1 MAWRSIL
8 LVFLLNLA
16 LLGSQTVALAESDV
30 LANFLDGAGQTLEV
44 AGATAK
50 DLGRTAA
57 GTALSRAGNVASVG
71 EAAVHAKNG
80 NLPATVGSLVELGVG
95 VFTVP
100 GGAAAGT
107 TVAPGPGTV
116 AGAYGGSIIAKHAG
130 NQAKKLVQD
139 TLDKYGDKR
148 SARQKRME
156 KAGLDRNAF
165 ADNYDKPLSGHMAEF
180 NADLNRELIRL
191 EAEQA
196 LKAGRSYYPDPALL
210 EEIAAYD
217 RLSKEA
223 SGSYS
228 PLALGSQSAPEN
240 SEEISANPEPGDPE
254 ETEGSATS
262 QACGPM
268 SEDEKAWII
277 ANKDSNFENYLV
289 GLEGSRTN
297 LKNMTTHGGY
307 FKPDVDGTRAWVAHA
322 ENRIAE
328 MLEEARSALGSCP
341 QAQTQACGALT
352 DDEKQALD
360 SALGQS
366 PEEFEQSLEQSRRYL
381 EDFRVSYTQ
390 FKNEGSLPAE
400 RADAEIQYVETSYK
414 EAVKRYENAI
424 NKLSSR
430 QGCPPYQL
438 GGAFPQ
444 SGSTAS
450 PAPAHQDRQSAE
462 NDSQTGGNNT
472 NYASEDENLP
482 AGFRRVGPNTC
493 VNNISDFIRC

>member
-1 MAWRSIL
+1 MNIFISRLGLLIVGTILQIAALPDTAFSATKIELGNDAKLAKMMRELQRKDNIANGQDIEISPDDYKEPNDIPRYLGELPNLIDPTFGNFTRALPIVGKPFYSAPARNMIRNVLRRSGQGRRVQQNAELGQDVMDLVANKL
-8 LVFLLNLA
+8 LTLQSDAFEK
-16 LLGSQTVALAESDV
+16 QTRELFP
-30 LANFLDGAGQTLEV
+30 FLDKKSLLRKSMEQVNVEAYDVDSYHDYLNSRSKVDETRFQL
-44 AGATAK
+44 
-50 DLGRTAA
+50 DLR
-57 GTALSRAGNVASVG
+57 
-71 EAAVHAKNG
+71 
-80 NLPATVGSLVELGVG
+80 
-95 VFTVP
+95 
-100 GGAAAGT
+100 
-107 TVAPGPGTV
+107 
-116 AGAYGGSIIAKHAG
+116 
-130 NQAKKLVQD
+130 KLVQ
-139 TLDKYGDKR
+139 
-148 SARQKRME
+148 E
-156 KAGLDRNAF
+156 KLAQQRDNKLAQFLPGLDPFYNPQLDQEIEQLER
-165 ADNYDKPLSGHMAEF
+165 
-180 NADLNRELIRL
+180 DLARL
-191 EAEQA
+191 
-196 LKAGRSYYPDPALL
+196 
-210 EEIAAYD
+210 
-217 RLSKEA
+217 
-223 SGSYS
+223 
-228 PLALGSQSAPEN
+228 
-240 SEEISANPEPGDPE
+240 
-254 ETEGSATS
+254 EGSAPS

-297 LKNMTTHGGY
+297 LKHMTTYGGY
-307 FKPDVDGTRAWVAHA
+307 FKPDVDSTRAWVAHA
-322 ENRIAE
+322 ENKIAE

-341 QAQTQACGALT
+341 QTQTQDCGVLT
-352 DDEKQALD
+352 DDERKELD

-366 PEEFEQSLEQSRRYL
+366 PEEFEQYLEQSRRYL

-390 FKNEGSLPAE
+390 FKNEGSLPAD

-450 PAPAHQDRQSAE
+450 PALAHQDRQSAE